1 METGNIVFIL
11 QEKTHEV
18 FTRAVADLSATI
30 SVSLSEALCGFS
42 RVVLKHLDGR
52 GIFITHPRGK
62 MLKQGQVLKV
72 PGEGMPHQKGDHR
85 GDLYLIIDIEFPP
98 EEWLSHTGNIERL
111 EALLPKQ
118 TAKLE
123 AEVVD
128 SVEFEPTASME
139 TVSLPH
145 LSLCHLKD

>member
-1 METGNIVFIL
+1 METGNIVFVV
-11 QEKTHEV
+11 QEKAHEI

-52 GIFITHPRGK
+52 GISITHPRGK

-72 PGEGMPHQKGDHR
+72 SGEGMPHQKGDRR
-85 GDLYLIIDIEFPP
+85 GDLFLIVDIEFPS
-98 EEWLSHTGNIERL
+98 EEWLSHSGNIERL
-111 EALLPKQ
+111 EALLPEQ
-118 TAKLE
+118 TAEMK

-128 SVEFEPTASME
+128 SVEFDPTASME
-139 TVSLPH
+139 TVSFPH
-145 LSLCHLKD
+145 LSLCHLKN